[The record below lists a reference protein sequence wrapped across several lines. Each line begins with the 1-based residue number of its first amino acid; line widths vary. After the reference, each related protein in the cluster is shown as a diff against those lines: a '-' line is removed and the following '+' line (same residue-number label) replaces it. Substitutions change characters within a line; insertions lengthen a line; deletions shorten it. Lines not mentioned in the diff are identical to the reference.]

1 MCITGR
7 ANVES
12 RPINSSLIVIIILSI
27 QSAYLTVFLALSPP
41 LLLLQTQLELNQ
53 IKLMTKTYT
62 SCIPFHSVSCKMQI
76 IHKLQFNEMKEKCNC
91 ILCIHI
97 IMKESKCLLPQS
109 NSYMQLYFFLSLAPS
124 FLHTYYKQFFL

>member
-1 MCITGR
+1 
-7 ANVES
+7 
-12 RPINSSLIVIIILSI
+12 
-27 QSAYLTVFLALSPP
+27 
-41 LLLLQTQLELNQ
+41 
-53 IKLMTKTYT
+53 MTKTYT

-124 FLHTYYKQFFL
+124 FLHTYYKQFFLWLFMWHFNVHLYLFNFNYLLLLFSSAISYISKKWWRSKYINCNIEVPSE